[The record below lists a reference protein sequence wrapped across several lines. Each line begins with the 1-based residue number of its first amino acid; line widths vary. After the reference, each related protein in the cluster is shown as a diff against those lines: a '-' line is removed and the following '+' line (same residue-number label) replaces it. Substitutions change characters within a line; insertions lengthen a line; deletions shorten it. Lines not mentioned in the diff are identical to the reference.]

1 MEHIS
6 VLLNEAVENL
16 NVNPDGIYV
25 DGTVGGGGHSF
36 EIAKRLDTGK
46 LICIDQ
52 DEFAISMASKKLA
65 CFKNKIEFIH
75 DNFSN
80 IKQIVSENGI
90 EKVDGILLDLGMS
103 SFQID
108 DTMRGFSYMN
118 DAPLD
123 MRMDKSNKISAFDV
137 VNSYSFED
145 LDFIIKNY
153 GEESFHKQIARKI
166 VEHRKNSPI
175 ESTMQ
180 LVNVIKLSL
189 PKKVLYNDNHPAKKT
204 FQAIRIAVNNE
215 IEILENAIM
224 DCMDLLNKNGRLC
237 IITFHSLEDRIVK
250 HTFKKLQNP
259 CICPSDF
266 PVCVCKNKPVCRI
279 ITKKPIYPSAQELKN
294 NSRAHSAKL
303 RVAEKI

>member
-1 MEHIS
+1 MKHVS
-6 VLLNEAVENL
+6 VLLNEAIENL
-16 NVNPDGIYV
+16 NINPDGIYV

-36 EIAKRLDTGK
+36 EIAKRLNVGK

-52 DEFAISMASKKLA
+52 DEFAISMASKRLA
-65 CFKNKIEFIH
+65 CFKNKVKFIH

-80 IKQIVSENGI
+80 MKQIALQNGI
-90 EKVDGILLDLGMS
+90 ENVDGILLDLGMS

-108 DTMRGFSYMN
+108 DAMRGFSYMN

-123 MRMDKSNKISAFDV
+123 MRMDKSSKISAFDV
-137 VNSYSFED
+137 VNNYSLTD
-145 LDFIIKNY
+145 LDFIIKSY
-153 GEESFHKQIARKI
+153 GEESFHRQIASKI
-166 VEHRKNSPI
+166 VEHRKKSPI
-175 ESTMQ
+175 ESTLQ
-180 LVNVIKLSL
+180 LVEIIKFAL
-189 PKKVLYNDNHPAKKT
+189 PKKVLYNDSHPAKKT

-215 IEILENAIM
+215 IEILESAIE

-259 CICPSDF
+259 CTCPSDF

-279 ITKKPIYPSAQELKN
+279 ITKKPIYPSEEELKN

-303 RVAEKI
+303 RVAQKI